1 MGGWQGGHGGVAKE
15 STGVWQRTL
24 RKQGGILEANFWRTL
39 GGVRRDWKRACAVVC
54 GLHGETWAAINTRR
68 IQEGWTFLVMS

>member
-1 MGGWQGGHGGVAKE
+1 MAIIRKRAWGRGKGGHGGVAKE

-39 GGVRRDWKRACAVVC
+39 GGSEKGLEEGLCC
-54 GLHGETWAAINTRR
+54 GLWFV
-68 IQEGWTFLVMS
+68 W